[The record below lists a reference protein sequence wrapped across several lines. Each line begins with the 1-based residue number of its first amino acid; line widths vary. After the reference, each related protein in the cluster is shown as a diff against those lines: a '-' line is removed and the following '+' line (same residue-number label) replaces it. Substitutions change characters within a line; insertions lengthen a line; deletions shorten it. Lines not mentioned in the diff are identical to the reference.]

1 VIKQASVVEVPLETS
16 GGLVGWFKTEQSARY
31 DGVLEVLVE
40 VRSDFG
46 RQAYAGATVKRSRT
60 VSEDISEA
68 ELRRVWY
75 EMTEKM
81 LHDLDR
87 QLEDGIGQYLA
98 KYLR

>member
-1 VIKQASVVEVPLETS
+1 V
-16 GGLVGWFKTEQSARY
+16 QSARY
-31 DGVLEVLVE
+31 DGVVE